1 MWTDFRLKLRHFFR
15 KNAKII
21 FIAVCIWSVVFFI
34 NLFLKNYQAP
44 VELQTTYEPHT
55 SVMDSGSSVPKKV
68 GNSVEEMWNLRMKC
82 CQIYAKNAVLK
93 IILTI
98 LQPT

>member
-68 GNSVEEMWNLRMKC
+68 GNSVEEMLEQYIGYCLEGN
-82 CQIYAKNAVLK
+82 V
-93 IILTI
+93 
-98 LQPT
+98 